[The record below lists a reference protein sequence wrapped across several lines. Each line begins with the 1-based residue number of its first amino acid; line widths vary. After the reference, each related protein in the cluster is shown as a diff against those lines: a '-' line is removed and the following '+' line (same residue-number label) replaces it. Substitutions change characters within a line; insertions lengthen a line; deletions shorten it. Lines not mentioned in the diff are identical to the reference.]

1 MFHKCLLKEWETR
14 SLLTHSFNRHKSR
27 GKVLGGA
34 TPAVTEPAI
43 IPQTSFLSF
52 LDTQVND
59 IYLPILQLEET
70 RLLSSGQCNVSRNAV
85 YHFKTWPTK
94 PPRMTLR
101 SLSPSA
107 SLIQISTVTSE
118 TSLFITKPQFR
129 RSLGS
134 WIITWREVSLPV
146 RNTALGFCVRN
157 KCQPYLSH
165 YSVWGLFVIVARITL
180 TNVIGFSVSR
190 KKVQKPWFLVALK
203 QLGFPLWA
211 QICPLLSLVV
221 EGGI

>member
-1 MFHKCLLKEWETR
+1 M
-14 SLLTHSFNRHKSR
+14 
-27 GKVLGGA
+27 
-34 TPAVTEPAI
+34 PAVAEPAI

-107 SLIQISTVTSE
+107 SLIQMSTVTSE
-118 TSLFITKPQFR
+118 TSLFIAKPQFR

-134 WIITWREVSLPV
+134 WIITWREVPLPV

-157 KCQPYLSH
+157 KCLPYLSH
-165 YSVWGLFVIVARITL
+165 YSVWGLFVIVDRITL
-180 TNVIGFSVSR
+180 TNIIGFSVSR
-190 KKVQKPWFLVALK
+190 KKVQKSWSWWYLSNLVSHFGHK
-203 QLGFPLWA
+203 YVPF
-211 QICPLLSLVV
+211 
-221 EGGI
+221 